1 MRLSTNGG
9 VIAMN
14 YTVRMNF
21 FLYHLPDISG
31 ATGQTMDEDSLL
43 VKILAGELHYAK
55 LWLVCVALRGV
66 SWDKMPFEQ
75 RELAFQAKDAASHCL
90 AIFLGSQDYRA
101 ALRYAVHDSLVTAAF
116 SGLFLLKMASLFP
129 AELDL
134 GTITG
139 QVEQLAQLLSEV
151 AAERHVFVPFFFAPL
166 ELTTR
171 QVRANIARHAC

>member
-1 MRLSTNGG
+1 
-9 VIAMN
+9 
-14 YTVRMNF
+14 
-21 FLYHLPDISG
+21 
-31 ATGQTMDEDSLL
+31 MDEDALL

-75 RELAFQAKDAASHCL
+75 RELAFQAKDAAQNCL
-90 AIFLGSQDYRA
+90 TIFLGSQDYRA

-129 AELDL
+129 NELDL
-134 GTITG
+134 PNITS

-151 AAERHVFVPFFFAPL
+151 AAERHVFVPFSL
-166 ELTTR
+166 
-171 QVRANIARHAC
+171 